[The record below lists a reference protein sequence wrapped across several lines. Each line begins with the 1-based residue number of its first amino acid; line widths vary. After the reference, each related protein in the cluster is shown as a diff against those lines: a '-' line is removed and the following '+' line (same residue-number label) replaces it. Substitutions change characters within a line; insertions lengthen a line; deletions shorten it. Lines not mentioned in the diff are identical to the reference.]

1 MNNPEALPPRH
12 SDTRTRVLFFAWG
25 DSIHARRRIGIFTAD
40 PSFEVGVISTFAYEF
55 ENAKNY
61 YLSKATLL
69 QEPKHDLMSRIK
81 RWINRNRALP
91 LHWLMKPFD
100 KTTTLLEHSIF
111 LNDILMVRRYAREFK
126 PDLVFAQTLLYPC
139 YLALLL
145 PRKIP
150 LMITFWNGDVTWWAQ
165 HDGVERAFKK
175 KLVERASR
183 RAAAITINSNAARDA
198 CIGYGASADRVK
210 LIRYPGVDLQL
221 FNPTVGQEE
230 ARQTLAITARNVVL
244 CPRGLGGY
252 LNSDVIIEAASLVL
266 AQLPDTLFIF
276 ISGVGSDELW
286 QEHLQRASALG
297 IADRMRRDGKVDWKT
312 MPLYYRAADVMV
324 SPSSNDSLPNCMLE
338 AMACGVPIIMGDI
351 PQIREWII
359 DEQNGLLAP
368 PRDAAALAKSILRVL
383 KSNSFSQDFI
393 SRNLKLVEA
402 EVDSQQVATRIK
414 KLVKETATACSE

>member
-1 MNNPEALPPRH
+1 MNSPDAPSPR
-12 SDTRTRVLFFAWG
+12 SSNTRTRVLFLAWG

-61 YLSKATLL
+61 YLSKAMPP
-69 QEPKHDLMSRIK
+69 QEPRHDLLSRIR

-100 KTTTLLEHSIF
+100 KTTTLLEHSVL
-111 LNDILMVRRYAREFK
+111 LNDMLMVRRYAREFQ

-145 PRKIP
+145 PRRIP

-165 HDGVERAFKK
+165 HDGIERAFKK

-183 RAAAITINSNAARDA
+183 RAAAITVNSAAARDA
-198 CIGYGASADRVK
+198 CLGYGAGADKVQ

-221 FNPTVGQEE
+221 FNPSVAQVD
-230 ARQTLAITARNVVL
+230 ARQALAISARNVVL
-244 CPRGLGGY
+244 CPRGLGAY

-266 AQLPDTLFIF
+266 AQLPDTLFLF

-286 QEHLQRASALG
+286 EEHLQRASALG
-297 IADRMRRDGKVDWKT
+297 IAGDLRRDGKVDWKN
-312 MPLYYRAADVMV
+312 MPLYYRAANVMV

-338 AMACGVPIIMGDI
+338 AMACGVPVVMGDI
-351 PQIREWII
+351 PQIREWVTHN
-359 DEQNGLLAP
+359 ENGLLVP
-368 PRDAAALAKSILRVL
+368 PRDAQLLANAILTVL
-383 KSNSFSQDFI
+383 RSDTFAEKFSKE
-393 SRNLKLVEA
+393 NLQLVQR
-402 EVDSQQVATRIK
+402 EVDSRAVAGRIK
-414 KLVKETATACSE
+414 QLVKKIAILS

>member
-1 MNNPEALPPRH
+1 MNNPEAPAPRR
-12 SDTRTRVLFFAWG
+12 SDTRTRVLFLAWG

-61 YLSKATLL
+61 YLSKALPL
-69 QEPKHDLMSRIK
+69 HEPRHDLVSRIK
-81 RWINRNRALP
+81 RWLNRNRARP

-100 KTTTLLEHSIF
+100 KTTTLLEHSVL
-111 LNDILMVRRYAREFK
+111 LNDMLMVGSYAREFK

-183 RAAAITINSNAARDA
+183 RAAAITVNSGAARDA
-198 CIGYGASADRVK
+198 CLGYGASADKVK

-221 FNPTVGQEE
+221 FNPAVAQED
-230 ARQTLAITARNVVL
+230 ARRALAITARNVVL

-266 AQLPDTLFIF
+266 AQVPDTLFIF

-297 IADRMRRDGKVDWKT
+297 IAGNLRRDGKVDWKT

-338 AMACGVPIIMGDI
+338 AMACGVPVVMGDI
-351 PQIREWII
+351 PQIREWVTHN
-359 DEQNGLLAP
+359 ENGLLVP
-368 PRDAAALAKSILRVL
+368 PRDAQMLADAVHTMLR
-383 KSNSFSQDFI
+383 SNAPVEKFTGK
-393 SRNLKLVEA
+393 NLRLVER
-402 EVDSQQVATRIK
+402 EVDSQTVAGRIK
-414 KLVKETATACSE
+414 QLVKKIAIQR

>member
-1 MNNPEALPPRH
+1 VNTPDTSAPP
-12 SDTRTRVLFFAWG
+12 SSNSRTRVLFLAWG

-55 ENAKNY
+55 GNAKNY
-61 YLSKATLL
+61 YLSKAMPA
-69 QEPKHDLMSRIK
+69 QEPRHDLMSRIK

-100 KTTTLLEHSIF
+100 KTTTLLEHSVL
-111 LNDILMVRRYAREFK
+111 LNDMLMVRRYAREFK
-126 PDLVFAQTLLYPC
+126 PDLVFVQTLLYPC

-150 LMITFWNGDVTWWAQ
+150 LVITFWNGDVTWWAQ

-183 RAAAITINSNAARDA
+183 RAAAITVNSGAARDA
-198 CIGYGASADRVK
+198 CLGYGASEDKVK

-221 FNPTVGQEE
+221 FNPSVAQEE
-230 ARQTLAITARNVVL
+230 ARQALAITARNVVL

-266 AQLPDTLFIF
+266 AQVPDTLFVF
-276 ISGVGSDELW
+276 ISGVGSEELW

-297 IADRMRRDGKVDWKT
+297 IAGNLRRDGKVDWKT

-338 AMACGVPIIMGDI
+338 AMACGVPVVMGDI
-351 PQIREWII
+351 PQIREWVTHN
-359 DEQNGLLAP
+359 ENGLLVP
-368 PRDAAALAKSILRVL
+368 PRDAQILANAVLAVLRSDVPVEEFTG
-383 KSNSFSQDFI
+383 K
-393 SRNLKLVEA
+393 NLRLVES
-402 EVDSQQVATRIK
+402 EVDSRTVAGRIK
-414 KLVKETATACSE
+414 QLVKSVAA

>member
-1 MNNPEALPPRH
+1 MNNPEAPAPRR
-12 SDTRTRVLFFAWG
+12 SDTRTRVLFLAWG

-61 YLSKATLL
+61 YLSKALPL
-69 QEPKHDLMSRIK
+69 HEPRHDLVSRIK
-81 RWINRNRALP
+81 RWLNRNRARP

-100 KTTTLLEHSIF
+100 KTTTLLEHSVL
-111 LNDILMVRRYAREFK
+111 LNDMLMVGSYAREFK

-175 KLVERASR
+175 KLVERATR
-183 RAAAITINSNAARDA
+183 RAAAITVNSGAARDA
-198 CIGYGASADRVK
+198 CLGYGASADKVK

-221 FNPTVGQEE
+221 FNPAVAQED
-230 ARQTLAITARNVVL
+230 ARRALAITARNVVL

-266 AQLPDTLFIF
+266 AQVPDTLFIF

-297 IADRMRRDGKVDWKT
+297 IAGNLRRDGKVDWKT

-338 AMACGVPIIMGDI
+338 AMACGVPVVMGDI
-351 PQIREWII
+351 PQIREWVTHN
-359 DEQNGLLAP
+359 ENGLLVP
-368 PRDAAALAKSILRVL
+368 PRDAQMLADAVHTMLR
-383 KSNSFSQDFI
+383 SNAPVEKFTGK
-393 SRNLKLVEA
+393 NLRLVER
-402 EVDSQQVATRIK
+402 EVHSQTVAGRIK
-414 KLVKETATACSE
+414 QLVKKIAIQR

>member
-1 MNNPEALPPRH
+1 MNNPEAPAPRR
-12 SDTRTRVLFFAWG
+12 SDTRTRVLFLAWG

-61 YLSKATLL
+61 YLSKALPL
-69 QEPKHDLMSRIK
+69 HEPRHDLVSRIK
-81 RWINRNRALP
+81 RWLNRNRARP

-100 KTTTLLEHSIF
+100 KTTTLLEHSVL
-111 LNDILMVRRYAREFK
+111 LNDMLMVGSYAREFK

-175 KLVERASR
+175 KLVERATR
-183 RAAAITINSNAARDA
+183 RAAAITVNSGAARDA
-198 CIGYGASADRVK
+198 CLGYGASADKVK

-221 FNPTVGQEE
+221 FNPAVAQED
-230 ARQTLAITARNVVL
+230 ARRALAITARNVVL

-266 AQLPDTLFIF
+266 AQVPDTLFIF

-297 IADRMRRDGKVDWKT
+297 IAGNLRRDGKVDWKT

-338 AMACGVPIIMGDI
+338 AMACGVPVVMGDI
-351 PQIREWII
+351 PQIREWVTHN
-359 DEQNGLLAP
+359 ENGLLVP
-368 PRDAAALAKSILRVL
+368 PRDAQMLADAVHTMLR
-383 KSNSFSQDFI
+383 SNAPVEKFTGK
-393 SRNLKLVEA
+393 NLRLVER
-402 EVDSQQVATRIK
+402 EVDSQTVAGRIK
-414 KLVKETATACSE
+414 QLVKKIAIQR

>member
-1 MNNPEALPPRH
+1 MNSPDAPSPR
-12 SDTRTRVLFFAWG
+12 SSNTRTRVLFLAWG

-61 YLSKATLL
+61 YLSKAMPQ
-69 QEPKHDLMSRIK
+69 QEPRHDLLSRIR

-100 KTTTLLEHSIF
+100 NTTALLEHSVL
-111 LNDILMVRRYAREFK
+111 LNDMLMVRRYAREFQ

-145 PRKIP
+145 PRRIP

-165 HDGVERAFKK
+165 HDGIERAFKK

-183 RAAAITINSNAARDA
+183 RAAAITVNSGAARDA
-198 CIGYGASADRVK
+198 CLGYGAGADKVQ

-221 FNPTVGQEE
+221 FNPSVTQVD
-230 ARQTLAITARNVVL
+230 ARQALAISARNVVL

-266 AQLPDTLFIF
+266 AQLPDTLFLF

-286 QEHLQRASALG
+286 EEHLQRASALG
-297 IADRMRRDGKVDWKT
+297 IAGDLRRDGKVDWKT
-312 MPLYYRAADVMV
+312 MPLYYRAANVMV

-338 AMACGVPIIMGDI
+338 AMACGVPVVMGDI
-351 PQIREWII
+351 PQIREWVTHN
-359 DEQNGLLAP
+359 ENGLLVP
-368 PRDAAALAKSILRVL
+368 PRDAQLLADAILTVL
-383 KSNSFSQDFI
+383 RSDTSVEKFS
-393 SRNLKLVEA
+393 RENLQLVQR
-402 EVDSQQVATRIK
+402 EVDSRAVAGRIK
-414 KLVKETATACSE
+414 QLVKKIAILS

>member
-1 MNNPEALPPRH
+1 MNNPEAPAPRR
-12 SDTRTRVLFFAWG
+12 SDTRTRVLFLAWG

-61 YLSKATLL
+61 YLSKALPL
-69 QEPKHDLMSRIK
+69 HEPRHDLVSRIK
-81 RWINRNRALP
+81 RWLNRNRARP

-100 KTTTLLEHSIF
+100 KTTTLLEHSVL
-111 LNDILMVRRYAREFK
+111 LNDMLMVGSYAREFK

-175 KLVERASR
+175 KLVERATR
-183 RAAAITINSNAARDA
+183 RAAAITVNSGAARDA
-198 CIGYGASADRVK
+198 CLGYGASADKVK

-221 FNPTVGQEE
+221 FNPAVAQED
-230 ARQTLAITARNVVL
+230 ARRALAITARNVVL

-266 AQLPDTLFIF
+266 AQVPDTLFLF

-338 AMACGVPIIMGDI
+338 AMACGVPVVMGDI
-351 PQIREWII
+351 PQIREWVTHN
-359 DEQNGLLAP
+359 ENGLLVP
-368 PRDAAALAKSILRVL
+368 PRDAQMLADAVHTMLR
-383 KSNSFSQDFI
+383 SNAPVEKFTGK
-393 SRNLKLVEA
+393 NLRLVER
-402 EVDSQQVATRIK
+402 EVDSQTVAGRIK
-414 KLVKETATACSE
+414 QLVKKIAIQR

>member
-1 MNNPEALPPRH
+1 MNSPDSSLPR
-12 SDTRTRVLFFAWG
+12 SSNVRTRVLFLAWG

-61 YLSKATLL
+61 YLSKAMPS
-69 QEPKHDLMSRIK
+69 QEPRHDLMSRIK

-100 KTTTLLEHSIF
+100 KTTTLLEHSVL
-111 LNDILMVRRYAREFK
+111 LNDMLMVRRYAREFK

-145 PRKIP
+145 PKKIP

-175 KLVERASR
+175 KLVELASR
-183 RAAAITINSNAARDA
+183 RAAAITVNSGAARDA
-198 CIGYGASADRVK
+198 CMGYGAGAEKIK

-221 FNPTVGQEE
+221 FNPAVAQDE
-230 ARQTLAITARNVVL
+230 ARQALSITARNVVL
-244 CPRGLGGY
+244 CPRGLGAY
-252 LNSDVIIEAASLVL
+252 LNSDVIIEAADLVL
-266 AQLPDTLFIF
+266 AQLPDTLFLF

-312 MPLYYRAADVMV
+312 MPLYYRAANVMV

-351 PQIREWII
+351 QQIREWVM
-359 DEQNGLLAP
+359 DEENGLLVP
-368 PRDAAALAKSILRVL
+368 PRDAAALAKSVL
-383 KSNSFSQDFI
+383 LVLNPNSFSQDFV
-393 SRNLKLVEA
+393 SRNLKLVKA
-402 EVDSQQVATRIK
+402 EVDSRQVATRIK
-414 KLVKETATACSE
+414 ELVKATTSTHNY

>member
-1 MNNPEALPPRH
+1 MNNPEAPAPRR
-12 SDTRTRVLFFAWG
+12 SDTRTRVLFLAWG

-61 YLSKATLL
+61 YLSKALPL
-69 QEPKHDLMSRIK
+69 HEPRHDLVSRIK
-81 RWINRNRALP
+81 RWLNRNRARP

-100 KTTTLLEHSIF
+100 KTTTLLEHSVL
-111 LNDILMVRRYAREFK
+111 LNDMLMVGSYAREFK

-183 RAAAITINSNAARDA
+183 RAAAITVNSGAARDA
-198 CIGYGASADRVK
+198 CLGYGASADKVK

-221 FNPTVGQEE
+221 FNPAVAQED
-230 ARQTLAITARNVVL
+230 ARRALAITARNVVL

-266 AQLPDTLFIF
+266 AQVPDTLFIF

-297 IADRMRRDGKVDWKT
+297 IAGNLRRDGKVDWKT

-338 AMACGVPIIMGDI
+338 AMACGVPVVMGDI
-351 PQIREWII
+351 PQIREWVTHN
-359 DEQNGLLAP
+359 ENGLLVP
-368 PRDAAALAKSILRVL
+368 PRDAQMLADAVHTMLR
-383 KSNSFSQDFI
+383 SNAPVEKFTGK
-393 SRNLKLVEA
+393 NLRLVER
-402 EVDSQQVATRIK
+402 EVHSQTVAGRIK
-414 KLVKETATACSE
+414 QLVKKIAIQR

>member
-1 MNNPEALPPRH
+1 MNTPASPPPPG
-12 SDTRTRVLFFAWG
+12 SNTRTRVLFLAWG

-55 ENAKNY
+55 ENARNY
-61 YLSKATLL
+61 YLSKAIPS
-69 QEPKHDLMSRIK
+69 QEPRHDLVSRIK
-81 RWINRNRALP
+81 RWVNRNRSLP

-100 KTTTLLEHSIF
+100 KTTTLLEHSIL
-111 LNDILMVRRYAREFK
+111 LNDMLMVRRYAREFK

-145 PRKIP
+145 PRRIP

-183 RAAAITINSNAARDA
+183 RAAAITVNSGAAREA
-198 CIGYGASADRVK
+198 CLGYGAGADKVK
-210 LIRYPGVDLQL
+210 LIRYPGVDLRL
-221 FNPTVGQEE
+221 FNPSIAQEE
-230 ARQTLAITARNVVL
+230 ARQALAITARNVVL

-266 AQLPDTLFIF
+266 AQVPDTLFVF

-286 QEHLQRASALG
+286 QEHLQSASALG
-297 IADRMRRDGKVDWKT
+297 IAGNLRRDGKVDWKT

-338 AMACGVPIIMGDI
+338 AMACGVPVVMGDI
-351 PQIREWII
+351 PQIREWVTHN
-359 DEQNGLLAP
+359 ENGLLVP
-368 PRDAAALAKSILRVL
+368 PRDAQTLADAVLTVLRSEVQVE
-383 KSNSFSQDFI
+383 KFT
-393 SRNLKLVEA
+393 RKNLQLVES
-402 EVDSQQVATRIK
+402 EVDSQTVAARIK
-414 KLVKETATACSE
+414 QLVKKIVISS